1 MNDPYRNDR
10 LDEAALRRLD
20 DLQLETLRFQLLD
33 DGDVR
38 YEHVVEHLLVRGI
51 ARIERLAAELGDL
64 RQLGPDQVR
73 DVVIDASVRLQL
85 RLGRHERLPTIET
98 LASDLTVDC
107 LNAVSPE
114 PAERPR
120 LAPRRPQLRTIET
133 QIGDAVRDGRIT
145 PNRGD
150 QS

>member
-1 MNDPYRNDR
+1 MPSPDDPSPRGPTLRVVSINDVYSLEN
-10 LDEAALRRLD
+10 LRRLKN
-20 DLQLETLRFQLLD
+20 
-33 DGDVR
+33 
-38 YEHVVEHLLVRGI
+38 LVRHHAVTDPADAMI
-51 ARIERLAAELGDL
+51 VALAGDFL
-64 RQLGPDQVR
+64 APSILSSLDY
-73 DVVIDASVRLQL
+73 
-85 RLGRHERLPTIET
+85 GRGM
-98 LASDLTVDC
+98 VDC

-133 QIGDAVRDGRIT
+133 QIGNAVRNGRIT